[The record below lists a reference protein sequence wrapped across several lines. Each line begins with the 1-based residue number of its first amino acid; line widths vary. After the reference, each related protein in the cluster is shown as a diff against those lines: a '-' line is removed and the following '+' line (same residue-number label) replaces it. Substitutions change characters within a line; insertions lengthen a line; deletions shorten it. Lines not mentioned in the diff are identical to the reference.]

1 MLSKR
6 TRIPPNTPCKITSAN
21 AAKVRATADGKVV
34 YQGSGLPGYGR
45 LIIIKH
51 NKDFLSAY
59 AHNRKLIA
67 QEGQWVKQGEVIAQM
82 GSSGTDR
89 TRLHFEIRKRGQPV
103 DPLRYLP

>member
-1 MLSKR
+1 MAKKVLISGEKAGQ
-6 TRIPPNTPCKITSAN
+6 PVK
-21 AAKVRATADGKVV
+21 AAADGKIV
-34 YQGSGLPGYGR
+34 YSGSGLGGYGR

-67 QEGQWVKQGEVIAQM
+67 KEGQWVRQGEVIAQM